1 MLKIYPA
8 KTHDDIEVARSI
20 LGEYLASRESNDS
33 IFPEELQAF
42 RKQIVELP
50 AEFAEPRGCLLLAEC
65 DGEIIGYV
73 CLRDL
78 GDGICEMKRLYV
90 KPKWRNQGI
99 GKDLAQE
106 IIEKAKPIGY
116 SYMQIDT
123 FNEAAKKVY
132 TSLGFYK
139 IQPYRCNPTEGI
151 EFMELKLI

>member
-20 LGEYLASRESNDS
+20 LGEYLACRESEKS

-42 RKQIVELP
+42 RKQIAELP
-50 AEFAEPRGCLLLAEC
+50 AEFAEPGGCLLLAKFDEEVAGC
-65 DGEIIGYV
+65 V

-78 GDGICEMKRLYV
+78 GDNICEMKRLFV
-90 KPKWRNQGI
+90 KPEWRNQGI
-99 GKDLAQE
+99 GKALAKE

-116 SYMQIDT
+116 SYIRIDT

-132 TSLGFYK
+132 TSIGFYK
-139 IQPYRCNPTEGI
+139 IQPYRYNPTEGI